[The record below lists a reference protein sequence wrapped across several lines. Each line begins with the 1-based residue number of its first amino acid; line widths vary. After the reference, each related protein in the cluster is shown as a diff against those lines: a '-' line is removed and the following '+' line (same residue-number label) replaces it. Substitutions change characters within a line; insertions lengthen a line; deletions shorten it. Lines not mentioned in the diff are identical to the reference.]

1 MGGNR
6 PRIVAA
12 HWTVASAHPTLA
24 GEDGRVVVAVAVA
37 FNVGLVSILSG
48 VPGARTVASIARLHL
63 IFVKWKTVVTV
74 KDERNEA
81 ANCAHER
88 NAQGRDS
95 WSS

>member
-24 GEDGRVVVAVAVA
+24 KEDGPVAVA
-37 FNVGLVSILSG
+37 FNVGLLSILSG

-63 IFVKWKTVVTV
+63 IFGKWKTVCHS
-74 KDERNEA
+74 E
-81 ANCAHER
+81 
-88 NAQGRDS
+88 G
-95 WSS
+95 

>member
-24 GEDGRVVVAVAVA
+24 GEGGPVAVVAVA
-37 FNVGLVSILSG
+37 FNVGGLVSILSG

-63 IFVKWKTVVTV
+63 IFVKWKTVCHS
-74 KDERNEA
+74 E
-81 ANCAHER
+81 
-88 NAQGRDS
+88 G
-95 WSS
+95 